1 MTLRF
6 TAFRPLAA
14 LFLLGALLAVTPRA
28 VAAPQEVEVQGA
40 HIELGEV
47 WKEAPDDYREI
58 DLGRAPPPGASR
70 LLSRAAVLRQVKAAG
85 FDPAKVMFP
94 ASVRVRSAAKKL
106 TKEELE
112 QLATPAIARA
122 LKSGVELKKVSA
134 TRGATLPPDAELEAV
149 EMPKPPKRRG
159 AYRTSAIIKWIS
171 DSETVARIPVSV
183 TLYITERGA
192 SADVEK
198 GANITLVVERNG
210 ARITARGQ
218 AVTSGDAGEVIQVRV
233 LKTNKVLRARIDS
246 EHVAT
251 VEES

>member
-1 MTLRF
+1 MSRRSSG
-6 TAFRPLAA
+6 AFRPFA
-14 LFLLGALLAVTPRA
+14 LPLLCALLCTAPGA
-28 VAAPQEVEVQGA
+28 DAAPGEVEVQGA

-47 WKEAPDDYREI
+47 WKDAPEDYREI

-85 FDPAKVMFP
+85 FDPAKVKFP
-94 ASVRVRSAAKKL
+94 PSVRVRSAAKQIS
-106 TKEELE
+106 KEELE
-112 QLATPAIARA
+112 TLASPAIARS
-122 LKSGVELKKVSA
+122 LKRGVELKKVSA
-134 TRGATLPPDAELEAV
+134 TRGATLPPDAVLEGV
-149 EMPKPPKRRG
+149 DMPKPPKRRG
-159 AYRTSAIIKWIS
+159 AYRTSAIVKWIS

-198 GANITLVVERNG
+198 GANITLVVERKG
-210 ARITARGQ
+210 ARLTARGQ
-218 AVTSGDAGEVIQVRV
+218 ALTSGDEGEIIQVRV